1 MDLTTDSG
9 YEDDSR
15 GGAMNYAMISKK
27 LIQIVHSF
35 SNSPLR
41 LLKINTLLN
50 FLLELYYFSGKR
62 LVGEVKGYN
71 I

>member
-1 MDLTTDSG
+1 MDSG
-9 YEDDSR
+9 YEDDSG
-15 GGAMNYAMISKK
+15 GGAMNYANISKK

-41 LLKINTLLN
+41 LLKINIHLN
-50 FLLELYYFSGKR
+50 FLLEFCYFSGKR
-62 LVGEVKGYN
+62 LVGEAKGYN

>member
-1 MDLTTDSG
+1 MDLTSDSG
-9 YEDDSR
+9 YEDDR
-15 GGAMNYAMISKK
+15 CGGAMNYAMISKK

-62 LVGEVKGYN
+62 LVGEAKGYN